1 MKTLI
6 SILIFSLFSLGTI
19 FAQKN
24 NVAVDSY
31 WSQGKAEVNVYE
43 VSQNRYRENHSGQLV
58 SVFVTEDFLT
68 NKQVKNEYYVNE
80 NSTWILKNIQLK
92 KFTTGVYDYS
102 LFNSVFTPIDRNKF
116 PKSLKVSA
124 SSQEWCGTIYTQF
137 NLNLN
142 SEYKVEHRSYFEKE
156 GDRTTRIK
164 SSYLE
169 DEVFTVLRMNPLL
182 LPLGTVQ
189 LIPPAN
195 YLQLKHLQIQS
206 YKAFTS
212 LIPYNE
218 KEFSG
223 SNLMQYKIVYP
234 QLKRTIRIVFEN
246 KAPYKIMGWFEKFP
260 SSFDGKLRTT
270 GVILKTQKMLPY
282 WKQNSLKDK
291 QLREELGLH

>member
-260 SSFDGKLRTT
+260 SSFDGKFRTT
-270 GVILKTQKMLPY
+270 SVILKTQKMLPY

-291 QLREELGLH
+291 QLREELGLN